1 VVGLQRTVER
11 LVAHCGIATTTTTG
25 STSEG
30 ISECEGEEIKAND
43 NTTGAAKKKRKKN
56 NR

>member
-11 LVAHCGIATTTTTG
+11 LVAHCGIATTTTG

-30 ISECEGEEIKAND
+30 ISECEVEEIKAND